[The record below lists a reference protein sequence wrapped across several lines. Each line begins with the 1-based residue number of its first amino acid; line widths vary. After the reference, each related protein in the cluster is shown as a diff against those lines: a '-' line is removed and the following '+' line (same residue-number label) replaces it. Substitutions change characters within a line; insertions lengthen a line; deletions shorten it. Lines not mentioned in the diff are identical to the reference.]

1 MIGPAVAVGSGLNE
15 LLSGRCQDFL
25 PPSPG
30 NHCQPA
36 LPFANI
42 WDYRLRTPSARG
54 GGGKGITARKVM
66 FESLQENLSSAIK
79 TLRGRGKLTEA
90 NMRDGL
96 QLVQRALLEADVSLP
111 VVKDFMGRVGDQAVG
126 ERVLKALDPTQ
137 QLIGIV
143 GQELIDLMGPVDH
156 SLHLRDDVSVLMLCG
171 LQGSGKTTTCGKLGR
186 MILERGKRPMLVA
199 ADLQRPAAIQQLQ
212 VLGQQIGIPVHAD
225 LGAKDPVA
233 LCQAAVKQAKSSD
246 VDVVIL
252 DTAGRLHVDAEL
264 MEQLSLIDRRIG
276 PNQVYLVV
284 DAMTG
289 QDAVNSAK
297 AFNEALELDGVIM
310 TKLDGDARGGAA
322 LSVKAITGVPIKF
335 VGVGEHLDA
344 LEEFH
349 PDRMASRILGMG
361 DVLTLFEQAQQ
372 RFDQD
377 EMAAQ
382 EARLRKGEFTLD
394 DFKKMLGQTK
404 KLGPINK
411 IMGMLPGMGNLS
423 NMLGEADV
431 ENDMKQLVGIIDSM
445 TPAERR
451 NPSKVVDQSRRRR
464 IAAGAGV
471 EPHQVN
477 ELVKQFDGMADMMK
491 RMSSMGVRDRMKAV
505 RELQSGGML
514 DPSGKIA
521 KKKVGSGKR
530 LTPKQRAQQRK
541 ERERE
546 LRRRKRESRK
556 KNKE

>member
-1 MIGPAVAVGSGLNE
+1 
-15 LLSGRCQDFL
+15 
-25 PPSPG
+25 
-30 NHCQPA
+30 
-36 LPFANI
+36 
-42 WDYRLRTPSARG
+42 
-54 GGGKGITARKVM
+54 M
-66 FESLQENLSSAIK
+66 FESLQNNLSSALK
-79 TLRGRGKLTEA
+79 TLRGRGRLTES

-96 QLVQRALLEADVSLP
+96 RLVQRALLEADVSLP
-111 VVKDFMGRVGDQAVG
+111 VVKDFMERVSTQAVG
-126 ERVLKALDPTQ
+126 EAVLKSLDPTQ

-143 GQELIDLMGPVDH
+143 GRELVDLMGPVDH
-156 SLHLRDDVSVLMLCG
+156 SLHLHGDVSVLMLCG

-186 MILERGKRPMLVA
+186 MIGQRGRKPMLVA

-212 VLGQQIGIPVHAD
+212 VLGEQIGIPVYAD
-225 LGAKDPVA
+225 LQAKDPVA
-233 LCQAAVKQAKSSD
+233 LCQAAVRHAKQTGA
-246 VDVVIL
+246 DVVIL

-264 MEQLSLIDRRIG
+264 MQQLSLIDRRIG
-276 PNQVYLVV
+276 PDQVYLVV

-322 LSVKAITGVPIKF
+322 LSVKAVTGVPIKF

-349 PDRMASRILGMG
+349 PDRMTGRILGMG
-361 DVLTLFEQAQQ
+361 DVLTLVEQAQE
-372 RFDQD
+372 RFDQE
-377 EMAAQ
+377 EMAKQ

-404 KLGPINK
+404 RLGPMNK
-411 IMGMLPGMGNLS
+411 ILGMLPGMSGMS
-423 NMLGEADV
+423 DMLGNADM
-431 ENDMKQLVGIIDSM
+431 EGEMKQLVGIIDSM
-445 TPAERR
+445 TPDERR

-491 RMSSMGVRDRMKAV
+491 RMSSMGVRDRMRMMSDLSK
-505 RELQSGGML
+505 GGMMN
-514 DPSGKIA
+514 PGA
-521 KKKVGSGKR
+521 KLTKQKGDTGKR
-530 LTPKQRAQQRK
+530 LTPKQRAK
-541 ERERE
+541 LKKDRERE
-546 LRRRKRESRK
+546 ARRRKRQERDEKRGKDGGDGS
-556 KNKE
+556 EH